1 MHDGTTNNKENDK
14 NNKNKLKIWIL
25 VNFLI
30 SFLMFLYI
38 FKSLVG
44 VSGGDIAMYIYN
56 ILFGILQISVVSFL
70 IRKKEDKYNIII
82 LLIMLFQVI
91 EILILYIWGYQINE
105 YFKTIL

>member
-1 MHDGTTNNKENDK
+1 M
-14 NNKNKLKIWIL
+14 NKLKIWIL

-105 YFKTIL
+105 YLKTIL

>member
-1 MHDGTTNNKENDK
+1 MT
-14 NNKNKLKIWIL
+14 KLKIWIL

-44 VSGGDIAMYIYN
+44 VSGGDIVMYIYN

-82 LLIMLFQVI
+82 LLIMLFQII

-105 YFKTIL
+105 YLKTIL